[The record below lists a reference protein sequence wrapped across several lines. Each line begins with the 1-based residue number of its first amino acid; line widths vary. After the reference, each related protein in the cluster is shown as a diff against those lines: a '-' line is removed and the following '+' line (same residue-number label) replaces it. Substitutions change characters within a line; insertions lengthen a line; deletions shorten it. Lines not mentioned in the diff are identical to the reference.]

1 MVADPKGIQHILQG
15 AGYNYPKSEEDRQL
29 LRMVSGDGLAWVNGE
44 SKPPTFIFYLS
55 AYPRTHCR

>member
-29 LRMVSGDGLAWVNGE
+29 LRMVSGDGLAWVHGDA
-44 SKPPTFIFYLS
+44 KLPTFIFSLS
-55 AYPRTHCR
+55 THPRMPCR